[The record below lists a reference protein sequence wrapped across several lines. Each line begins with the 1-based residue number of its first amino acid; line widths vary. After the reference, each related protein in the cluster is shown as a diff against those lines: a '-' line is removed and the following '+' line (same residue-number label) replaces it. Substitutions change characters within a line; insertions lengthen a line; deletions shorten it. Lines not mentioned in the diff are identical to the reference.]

1 MPAKTGVKRGEDSG
15 PAPVQ
20 AVSRALAILGQFTA
34 QDSALS
40 LAELARRTG
49 LHRTTAYRLIRTLE
63 AEGFLAYDA
72 ATGAYRVGLA
82 WAASLAS
89 LGARPFLTDI
99 IDEDLQK
106 LADSAGEGAT
116 LSVRRGEQ
124 VQIFRALSTYDLF
137 EPVRPPSE
145 LVPLSEY
152 WNVHSRIHLAYAS
165 KEVRER
171 MTAVRA
177 VRYTDKTVTD
187 KAQIIAGLART
198 LEEKFAASYEERRPG
213 VAPIAVPVFANG
225 SLVATVGL
233 VVPVERFDKEHLD
246 RYTRALRE
254 TAAAI
259 SRRMEQ
265 GFMPAAPRP
274 EAT

>member
-1 MPAKTGVKRGEDSG
+1 VAAKTGTRRGEDSG

-20 AVSRALAILGQFTA
+20 AVSRALAILGQFTG

-63 AEGFLAYDA
+63 TEGFLAHDA

-82 WAASLAS
+82 WAASLTS
-89 LGARPFLTDI
+89 LSAHPVLTDI
-99 IDEDLQK
+99 INEDLQK
-106 LADSAGEGAT
+106 LADSTGEGAT
-116 LSVRRGEQ
+116 LSIRRGEQ

-145 LVPLSEY
+145 LVPMSEY

-177 VRYTDKTVTD
+177 VRYTDTTVTD
-187 KAQIIAGLART
+187 KAEIVAGLART

-213 VAPIAVPVFANG
+213 VAPIAVPVFSNG
-225 SLVATVGL
+225 SLAATVGL
-233 VVPVERFDKEHLD
+233 VVPVERYDEEHLN

-254 TAAAI
+254 TAAAMG
-259 SRRMEQ
+259 RRMEH
-265 GFMPAAPRP
+265 GFMPTSAPQ